1 MTLKNATIVIET
13 RILTDCGGIMNNIT
27 LSDIKKNNTAL
38 IYQLLYQK
46 GKLSKQELASQLHL
60 SLPTVT
66 QNLVSLEEDGLIM
79 KEGLFKSQVG
89 RKAVAYTIC
98 PTARIGIGVEIQK
111 KKIQILSLDL
121 KGTICHWTEHS
132 LNYENNDL
140 YYKETAYLVKDF
152 ILEHGYNTEK
162 ILGIGFA
169 VQGLT
174 STDGTEIIYG
184 KTLGYTGLNIKAFS
198 QHLNFPCSFL
208 HDAKCAA
215 GTELWFGN
223 TMSHAIY
230 LSIGKHLGSALIMN
244 GQIVMGKTGHCGAAE
259 HIQLIP
265 NGRKCYC
272 GKTGCMETYCSMD
285 ALLNEDENQEAFF
298 QALRNH
304 SKDELHRWEAFM
316 EMLSSA
322 INSLHTLLDC
332 DIIIGGQI
340 SSYLTEE
347 DIRTLQTLCNEKS
360 AFPDNEPFVFQ
371 SKYLEHT
378 VPVGAVLP
386 YIQGFLE
393 QFNSFTRLEG

>member
-1 MTLKNATIVIET
+1 
-13 RILTDCGGIMNNIT
+13 MNNIT
-27 LSDIKKNNTAL
+27 LSDIKRNNTSL
-38 IYQLLYQK
+38 IYHLLYEK
-46 GKLSKQELASQLHL
+46 EKLSKQEIANQLHL

-79 KEGLFKSQVG
+79 KEGLFESQVG

-121 KGTICHWTEHS
+121 KGNICHWTEHS
-132 LNYENNDL
+132 LNYENHDL
-140 YYKETAYLVKDF
+140 YYKKAAYLVKDF
-152 ILEHGYNTEK
+152 ILEHGYISEK

-184 KTLGYTGLNIKAFS
+184 KTLGYTGLNIEALS
-198 QHLNFPCSFL
+198 QHLNFPCSFF

-215 GTELWFGN
+215 RSELWFGN
-223 TMSHAIY
+223 TLNHALY
-230 LSIGKHLGSALIMN
+230 LSIGKHLGGALIMN
-244 GQIVMGKTGHCGAAE
+244 GHIVMGKTGHCGASE
-259 HIQLIP
+259 HMQLIP

-272 GKTGCMETYCSMD
+272 GKSGCMETYCSMD
-285 ALLNEDENQEAFF
+285 ALLNEDENQEDFF

-304 SKDELHRWEAFM
+304 SKDEIQRWQEYL

-322 INSLHTLLDC
+322 INNLHMLLDC

-340 SSYLTEE
+340 SSYLTAE
-347 DIRTLQTLCNEKS
+347 DIHTLQALCNEKA
-360 AFPDNEPFVFQ
+360 AFPDSEPFLFQ
-371 SKYLEHT
+371 SKYPEHT

-386 YIQGFLE
+386 YIQRFLE
-393 QFNSFTRLEG
+393 QFHS